1 LCPFLPLRLQKY
13 KILAEF
19 CNFAPMNTIGHLFR
33 LTTFG
38 ESHGTAI
45 GGVIDGCPSQL
56 KLDFDFIESELQRR
70 KTAQSATASQR
81 KEPDK
86 IEWLSGL
93 LDGVTLGTPI
103 AFMVRNEDCE
113 PEDYEAIKDIY
124 RPSHA
129 DFAYE
134 QKYGLRDWRGGGRA
148 SARTTLPIV
157 VAGAIAKQILRGQGI
172 QVLAKVTEM
181 GDAEQAR
188 KEGDTVGGIVE
199 CRITGVPAGLGEPMF
214 GKFSAEL
221 AHAMFSLP
229 AVKGFEI
236 GDGFASAK
244 MKGSEANDTFINKD
258 GGRRTG
264 DVGRGSENNGITT
277 INKDRGSRTGE
288 VGRGVEDFGITT
300 ATNHS
305 GGIQGGITNGND
317 IVFRVAF
324 KPIPSIAQPQQT
336 VNRAG
341 ETCTVAIEGRHDVCA
356 LPRAVVLVEAL
367 AAMVTLDMGMRA
379 GR

>member
-1 LCPFLPLRLQKY
+1 
-13 KILAEF
+13 
-19 CNFAPMNTIGHLFR
+19 MNTIGHLFR

-45 GGVIDGCPSQL
+45 GGIIDGCPSQL

-70 KTAQSATASQR
+70 KTVQSATASQR
-81 KEPDK
+81 KEPDH

-93 LDGVTLGTPI
+93 LDGVTLGSPI
-103 AFMVRNEDCE
+103 AFMVRNEDCK

-157 VAGAIAKQILRGQGI
+157 VAGAIAKQILRDQGI
-172 QVLAKVTEM
+172 QVQAKVTEM

-199 CRITGVPAGLGEPMF
+199 CCIIGVPAGLGEPMF

-229 AVKGFEI
+229 AVKGFEV
-236 GDGFASAK
+236 GDGFALAK
-244 MKGSEANDTFINKD
+244 MKGSEANDTFINIKD
-258 GGRRTG
+258 TGLGDARRGTGGGR
-264 DVGRGSENNGITT
+264 ITT
-277 INKDRGSRTGE
+277 
-288 VGRGVEDFGITT
+288 V
-300 ATNHS
+300 TNHS

-324 KPIPSIAQPQQT
+324 KPIPSITRPQQT
-336 VNRAG
+336 MNRAG

-356 LPRAVVLVEAL
+356 LRRAVVLVEAL
-367 AAMVTLDMGMRA
+367 AAMVTLDMGMMQ
-379 GR
+379 G

>member
-1 LCPFLPLRLQKY
+1 
-13 KILAEF
+13 
-19 CNFAPMNTIGHLFR
+19 MNTIGHIYK

-38 ESHGTAI
+38 ESHGAAI

-56 KLDFDFIESELQRR
+56 KLDFGYIEQELLRR
-70 KTAQSATASQR
+70 KTAQTSTASQR
-81 KEPDK
+81 KEPDH

-103 AFMVRNEDCE
+103 AFMVRNEDCK
-113 PEDYEAIKDIY
+113 PEDYEALKDVY

-129 DFAYE
+129 DYTYE

-157 VAGAIAKQILRGQGI
+157 VAGAIAKQILKGKGI
-172 QVLAKVTEM
+172 TITAEVVSM
-181 GDAEQAR
+181 GDVEQAR

-199 CRITGVPAGLGEPMF
+199 CHIVGVPAGLGEPMF

-229 AVKGFEI
+229 AVKGFEV
-236 GDGFASAK
+236 GDGFALAK

-258 GGRRTG
+258 G
-264 DVGRGSENNGITT
+264 EITT
-277 INKDRGSRTGE
+277 L
-288 VGRGVEDFGITT
+288 
-300 ATNHS
+300 TNHS

-317 IVFRVAF
+317 VVFRVAF
-324 KPIPSIAQPQQT
+324 KPIPSISRPQQT
-336 VNRAG
+336 VTRAG
-341 ETCTVAIEGRHDVCA
+341 EPCEIAIEGRHDVCA

-367 AAMVTLDMGMRA
+367 AAMVTLDMKLLS
-379 GR
+379 

>member
-1 LCPFLPLRLQKY
+1 
-13 KILAEF
+13 
-19 CNFAPMNTIGHLFR
+19 MNTIGHIFR

-56 KLDFDFIESELQRR
+56 KLDFDFIDSELLRR
-70 KTAQSATASQR
+70 KTAQSSTASQR
-81 KEPDK
+81 KETDR

-93 LDGVTLGTPI
+93 LDGVALGTPI
-103 AFMVRNEDCE
+103 AFMVRNEDCKS
-113 PEDYEAIKDIY
+113 EDYEALKDIY

-129 DFAYE
+129 DFTYE
-134 QKYGLRDWRGGGRA
+134 QKYGVRDWRGGGRA

-157 VAGAIAKQILRGQGI
+157 VAGAIAKQILKEKGI
-172 QVLAKVTEM
+172 QILAKVTEL

-199 CRITGVPAGLGEPMF
+199 CCIKGVPAGWGEPMF

-229 AVKGFEI
+229 AVKGFEV
-236 GDGFASAK
+236 GDGFALAK
-244 MKGSEANDTFINKD
+244 MKGSEANDTFINKE
-258 GGRRTG
+258 GK
-264 DVGRGSENNGITT
+264 ITT
-277 INKDRGSRTGE
+277 L
-288 VGRGVEDFGITT
+288 
-300 ATNHS
+300 TNHS

-324 KPIPSIAQPQQT
+324 KPIPSIAKPQQT

-341 ETCTVAIEGRHDVCA
+341 EACQIAIEGRHDVCA

-367 AAMVTLDMGMRA
+367 AAMVTLDEMLLSV
-379 GR
+379 

>member
-1 LCPFLPLRLQKY
+1 
-13 KILAEF
+13 
-19 CNFAPMNTIGHLFR
+19 MNTIGHIFR

-56 KLDFDFIESELQRR
+56 KLDFDFIDSELLRR
-70 KTAQSATASQR
+70 KTAQSASASQR
-81 KEPDK
+81 KEPDQ

-93 LDGVTLGTPI
+93 LGGVTLGTPI
-103 AFMVRNEDCE
+103 AFMVRNVDCK
-113 PEDYEAIKDIY
+113 PEDYEALKDVY

-129 DFAYE
+129 DYTYE
-134 QKYGLRDWRGGGRA
+134 QKYGIRDWRGGGRA

-157 VAGAIAKQILRGQGI
+157 VAGAIAKQILKEKGVQI
-172 QVLAKVTEM
+172 IAKATEM

-188 KEGDTVGGIVE
+188 REGDTVGGIVE

-229 AVKGFEI
+229 AVKGFEV
-236 GDGFASAK
+236 GDGFALAGI
-244 MKGSEANDTFINKD
+244 KGSKANDTFINKY
-258 GGRRTG
+258 GK
-264 DVGRGSENNGITT
+264 IA
-277 INKDRGSRTGE
+277 
-288 VGRGVEDFGITT
+288 T

-317 IVFRVAF
+317 VVFRVAF
-324 KPIPSIAQPQQT
+324 KPIPSIAKPQQT

-341 ETCTVAIEGRHDVCA
+341 ETCQIAIGGRHDVCA

-367 AAMVTLDMGMRA
+367 AAMVTVDMGMMQR
-379 GR
+379 

>member
-1 LCPFLPLRLQKY
+1 
-13 KILAEF
+13 
-19 CNFAPMNTIGHLFR
+19 MNTLGHIFR

-45 GGVIDGCPSQL
+45 GGVIDGCPSQM
-56 KLDFDFIESELQRR
+56 KLDFNFIDSELHRR

-93 LDGVTLGTPI
+93 LDGVTLGTPL
-103 AFMVRNEDCE
+103 AFMVRNADCKSS
-113 PEDYEAIKDIY
+113 DYEALKDVY

-129 DFAYE
+129 DFTYE
-134 QKYGLRDWRGGGRA
+134 KKYGLRDWRGGGRA

-157 VAGAIAKQILRGQGI
+157 VAGAIAKQILKGKDVEI
-172 QVLAKVTEM
+172 IAEVATM
-181 GDAEQAR
+181 GDVEQAR
-188 KEGDTVGGIVE
+188 KEGDTLGGIVE
-199 CRITGVPAGLGEPMF
+199 CRVLGAPVGLGEPMF

-236 GDGFASAK
+236 GDGFALANR
-244 MKGSEANDTFINKD
+244 KGSEANDTFINKD
-258 GGRRTG
+258 GQ
-264 DVGRGSENNGITT
+264 IA
-277 INKDRGSRTGE
+277 
-288 VGRGVEDFGITT
+288 T

-324 KPIPSIAQPQQT
+324 KPIPSIAKPQQT

-341 ETCTVAIEGRHDVCA
+341 EPCEIAIEGRHDVCA
-356 LPRAVVLVEAL
+356 LPRALVLVEAL
-367 AAMVTLDMGMRA
+367 AAMVTLDEWMLNA
-379 GR
+379 SQFIQ

>member
-1 LCPFLPLRLQKY
+1 
-13 KILAEF
+13 
-19 CNFAPMNTIGHLFR
+19 MNTIGHLFR

-38 ESHGTAI
+38 ESHGIAV

-56 KLDFDFIESELQRR
+56 KLDFGFIDSELHRR
-70 KTAQSATASQR
+70 KTAQSFESSQR
-81 KEPDK
+81 KESDQ

-93 LDGVTLGTPI
+93 LDDVTLGTPI
-103 AFMVRNEDCE
+103 AFMVCNEDGKS
-113 PEDYEAIKDIY
+113 EDYEALKDVY

-129 DFAYE
+129 DFTYE
-134 QKYGLRDWRGGGRA
+134 QKYGIRDWRGGGRA

-157 VAGAIAKQILRGQGI
+157 VAGAIAKQILKEKNI
-172 QVLAKVTEM
+172 KISAEVVSM

-199 CRITGVPAGLGEPMF
+199 CRIVGVPVGLGEPMF

-221 AHAMFSLP
+221 AHAMFSIP
-229 AVKGFEI
+229 AVKGFEV
-236 GDGFASAK
+236 GDGFALAQ

-258 GGRRTG
+258 GR
-264 DVGRGSENNGITT
+264 ITT
-277 INKDRGSRTGE
+277 L
-288 VGRGVEDFGITT
+288 
-300 ATNHS
+300 TNHS

-341 ETCTVAIEGRHDVCA
+341 ETFQIAIGGRHDVCA
-356 LPRAVVLVEAL
+356 LPRAVVLVEAF
-367 AAMVTLDMGMRA
+367 AAMVTVDMGMLQKA
-379 GR
+379 GSL

>member
-1 LCPFLPLRLQKY
+1 
-13 KILAEF
+13 
-19 CNFAPMNTIGHLFR
+19 MNTIGHIFR

-56 KLDFDFIESELQRR
+56 KLDFDFIDSELLRR
-70 KTAQSATASQR
+70 KAAQSSTASQR
-81 KEPDK
+81 KETDK

-103 AFMVRNEDCE
+103 AFMVRNVDCK
-113 PEDYEAIKDIY
+113 PEDYEALKDVY

-129 DFAYE
+129 DFTYE
-134 QKYGLRDWRGGGRA
+134 QKYGIRDWRGGGRA

-157 VAGAIAKQILRGQGI
+157 VAGAIAKQILKEKGI
-172 QVLAKVTEM
+172 QIIAKVTEM
-181 GDAEQAR
+181 GDVEQAR
-188 KEGDTVGGIVE
+188 RESDTVGGIVE
-199 CRITGVPAGLGEPMF
+199 CRITGVHAGLGEPMF

-229 AVKGFEI
+229 AVKGFEV
-236 GDGFASAK
+236 GDGFALAG

-258 GGRRTG
+258 G
-264 DVGRGSENNGITT
+264 
-277 INKDRGSRTGE
+277 K
-288 VGRGVEDFGITT
+288 ITT

-305 GGIQGGITNGND
+305 GGIQGGISNGND

-324 KPIPSIAQPQQT
+324 KPIPSITQPQQT

-341 ETCTVAIEGRHDVCA
+341 ETCQIAIEGRHDVCT

-367 AAMVTLDMGMRA
+367 AAMVAVDAMMMARVL
-379 GR
+379 

>member
-1 LCPFLPLRLQKY
+1 MTWAKGIISY
-13 KILAEF
+13 F
-19 CNFAPMNTIGHLFR
+19 CTMNTIGYIFR

-56 KLDFDFIESELQRR
+56 KLDFDFIDKELSRR
-70 KTAQSATASQR
+70 KTAQTATASQR
-81 KEPDK
+81 KEPDR

-103 AFMVRNEDCE
+103 AFMVRNEDAKSS
-113 PEDYEAIKDIY
+113 DYEALKDVY

-129 DFAYE
+129 DFTYE
-134 QKYGLRDWRGGGRA
+134 QKYGVRDWRGGGRA

-157 VAGAIAKQILRGQGI
+157 VAGAIAKQILKDKDI
-172 QVLAKVTEM
+172 TIAAEVTFM

-199 CRITGVPAGLGEPMF
+199 CRIMGVPAGLGEPMF

-229 AVKGFEI
+229 AVKGFEV
-236 GDGFASAK
+236 GDGFALAK
-244 MKGSEANDTFINKD
+244 TKGSEANDTFINKD
-258 GGRRTG
+258 GK
-264 DVGRGSENNGITT
+264 ITT
-277 INKDRGSRTGE
+277 M
-288 VGRGVEDFGITT
+288 
-300 ATNHS
+300 TNHS

-324 KPIPSIAQPQQT
+324 KPIPSIAKPQQT

-341 ETCTVAIEGRHDVCA
+341 KTCTIAIDGRHDVCA
-356 LPRAVVLVEAL
+356 LPRALVLVEAL
-367 AAMVTLDMGMRA
+367 AAMVTLDMGMIQDMRC
-379 GR
+379 

>member
-1 LCPFLPLRLQKY
+1 
-13 KILAEF
+13 
-19 CNFAPMNTIGHLFR
+19 MNTIGHIFR

-38 ESHGTAI
+38 ESHGPAI

-56 KLDFDFIESELQRR
+56 QLDFDFIESELLRR
-70 KTAQSATASQR
+70 KTAQSSVSSQR
-81 KEPDK
+81 KEPDH

-103 AFMVRNEDCE
+103 AFMVRNEDCK
-113 PEDYEAIKDIY
+113 PEDYEALKDVY

-129 DFAYE
+129 DFTYE
-134 QKYGLRDWRGGGRA
+134 QKYGLRNWRGGGRA

-157 VAGAIAKQILRGQGI
+157 VAGAIAKQILKEQGI
-172 QVLAKVTEM
+172 QIVAEVTSM
-181 GDAEQAR
+181 GDVEQAR
-188 KEGDTVGGIVE
+188 KDGDTVGGVVE
-199 CRITGVPAGLGEPMF
+199 CCIKNVPAGWGEPMF

-236 GDGFASAK
+236 GDGFALAK
-244 MKGSEANDTFINKD
+244 MKGSEANDAFINK
-258 GGRRTG
+258 
-264 DVGRGSENNGITT
+264 NGKITT
-277 INKDRGSRTGE
+277 L
-288 VGRGVEDFGITT
+288 
-300 ATNHS
+300 TNHS
-305 GGIQGGITNGND
+305 GGIQGGISNGND

-324 KPIPSIAQPQQT
+324 KPIPSLAQPQQT

-341 ETCTVAIEGRHDVCA
+341 EPCEIAIDGRHDVCA

-367 AAMVTLDMGMRA
+367 AAMVTLDEMLLSV
-379 GR
+379 

>member
-1 LCPFLPLRLQKY
+1 
-13 KILAEF
+13 
-19 CNFAPMNTIGHLFR
+19 MNTLGHNFR

-38 ESHGTAI
+38 ESHGAAI
-45 GGVIDGCPSQL
+45 GGVIDGCPSQM
-56 KLDFDFIESELQRR
+56 KLDFDFIESELLRR
-70 KTAQSATASQR
+70 TTAHSPSSSQR
-81 KEPDK
+81 KESDK

-103 AFMVRNEDCE
+103 AFLVRNEDAH
-113 PEDYEAIKDIY
+113 PEDYEALKDLY

-129 DFAYE
+129 DFTYE
-134 QKYGLRDWRGGGRA
+134 EKYGIRDWRGGGRA

-157 VAGAIAKQILRGQGI
+157 VAGAIAKQVLKGQGI
-172 QVLAKVTEM
+172 EIVSKITSM

-199 CRITGVPAGLGEPMF
+199 CRITGAPAGLGEPMF

-236 GDGFASAK
+236 GDGFALAQ
-244 MKGSEANDTFINKD
+244 MKGSEANDVFTNKD
-258 GGRRTG
+258 GK
-264 DVGRGSENNGITT
+264 ITT
-277 INKDRGSRTGE
+277 L
-288 VGRGVEDFGITT
+288 
-300 ATNHS
+300 TNHS

-317 IVFRVAF
+317 VVFRVAF

-341 ETCTVAIEGRHDVCA
+341 ESCEIAIKGRHDVCA
-356 LPRAVVLVEAL
+356 LPRALVLVEAL
-367 AAMVTLDMGMRA
+367 AAIVTLDMEY
-379 GR
+379 

>member
-1 LCPFLPLRLQKY
+1 
-13 KILAEF
+13 
-19 CNFAPMNTIGHLFR
+19 MNTIGHLFR

-56 KLDFDFIESELQRR
+56 KLDFDFIDSELRRR
-70 KTAQSATASQR
+70 KTAQSATASLR
-81 KEPDK
+81 KESDQ

-103 AFMVRNEDCE
+103 AFMVRNEDCK
-113 PEDYEAIKDIY
+113 PEDYEALKEVY

-129 DFAYE
+129 DFTYE
-134 QKYGLRDWRGGGRA
+134 QKYGLHDWRGGGRA

-157 VAGAIAKQILRGQGI
+157 VAGAVAKQILKGKG
-172 QVLAKVTEM
+172 VTVSSEITSM

-199 CRITGVPAGLGEPMF
+199 CRIMGVPAGLGEPMF

-236 GDGFASAK
+236 GDGFALAN
-244 MKGSEANDTFINKD
+244 MKGSEANDTFINMED
-258 GGRRTG
+258 VGRRTWRQETNDG
-264 DVGRGSENNGITT
+264 PSIGLGSICPQSSVLSPSVKITT
-277 INKDRGSRTGE
+277 L
-288 VGRGVEDFGITT
+288 
-300 ATNHS
+300 TNHS
-305 GGIQGGITNGND
+305 GGIQGGITNGNEV
-317 IVFRVAF
+317 VFRVAF
-324 KPIPSIAQPQQT
+324 KPIPSLSQPQQT

-341 ETCTVAIEGRHDVCA
+341 ESCEIAIEGRHDVCA
-356 LPRAVVLVEAL
+356 LPRAVVLMEAL
-367 AAMVTLDMGMRA
+367 AAMVTMDGIMLSH
-379 GR
+379 

>member
-1 LCPFLPLRLQKY
+1 
-13 KILAEF
+13 
-19 CNFAPMNTIGHLFR
+19 MNTIGHLFR

-38 ESHGTAI
+38 ESHGRAI

-56 KLDFDFIESELQRR
+56 KLDFGFIDSELHRR
-70 KTAQSATASQR
+70 KTAQSSESSQR
-81 KEPDK
+81 KELDQ

-103 AFMVRNEDCE
+103 AFMVRNEDCK
-113 PEDYEAIKDIY
+113 PEDYEPLKDMY

-129 DFAYE
+129 DFTYE
-134 QKYGLRDWRGGGRA
+134 QKYGVRDWRGGGRA

-157 VAGAIAKQILRGQGI
+157 VAGAIAKQILKEKNI
-172 QVLAKVTEM
+172 QISAEVVSM

-199 CRITGVPAGLGEPMF
+199 CRIVGVPAGLGEPMF

-221 AHAMFSLP
+221 AHVMFSMP
-229 AVKGFEI
+229 AVKGFEV
-236 GDGFASAK
+236 GDGFALAH

-258 GGRRTG
+258 GR
-264 DVGRGSENNGITT
+264 ITT
-277 INKDRGSRTGE
+277 L
-288 VGRGVEDFGITT
+288 
-300 ATNHS
+300 TNHS

-336 VNRAG
+336 VNRAV
-341 ETCTVAIEGRHDVCA
+341 EQREITIEGRHDVCA
-356 LPRAVVLVEAL
+356 LPRVLVLVEAL
-367 AAMVTLDMGMRA
+367 AAMVTVDMGMLQKA
-379 GR
+379 DSL

>member
-1 LCPFLPLRLQKY
+1 
-13 KILAEF
+13 
-19 CNFAPMNTIGHLFR
+19 MNTIGHIFK

-56 KLDFDFIESELQRR
+56 KLDFDFIDKELSRR
-70 KTAQSATASQR
+70 KTAQTATASQR
-81 KEPDK
+81 KEPDR

-103 AFMVRNEDCE
+103 AFMVRNEDAKSS
-113 PEDYEAIKDIY
+113 DYEALKDVY

-129 DFAYE
+129 DFTYE
-134 QKYGLRDWRGGGRA
+134 QKYGARDWRGGGRA

-157 VAGAIAKQILRGQGI
+157 VAGAIAKQILKGQGI
-172 QVLAKVTEM
+172 TVVAEVTFM

-199 CRITGVPAGLGEPMF
+199 CRIKGVPAGLGEPMF
-214 GKFSAEL
+214 GKFSGKL

-229 AVKGFEI
+229 AVKGFEV

-258 GGRRTG
+258 GI
-264 DVGRGSENNGITT
+264 ITT
-277 INKDRGSRTGE
+277 L
-288 VGRGVEDFGITT
+288 
-300 ATNHS
+300 TNHS

-324 KPIPSIAQPQQT
+324 KPIPSITQPQQT

-341 ETCTVAIEGRHDVCA
+341 EPCEISIEGRHDVCA
-356 LPRAVVLVEAL
+356 LPRALVLVEAL
-367 AAMVTLDMGMRA
+367 AALVTVDMEILWQSTK
-379 GR
+379 

>member
-1 LCPFLPLRLQKY
+1 
-13 KILAEF
+13 
-19 CNFAPMNTIGHLFR
+19 MNTLGHIFR

-56 KLDFDFIESELQRR
+56 RIDFDFIEKELLRR
-70 KTAQSATASQR
+70 KTAQTETASQR
-81 KEPDK
+81 KESDH

-103 AFMVRNEDCE
+103 AFIVRNEDCKTS
-113 PEDYEAIKDIY
+113 DYEALKDVY

-129 DFAYE
+129 DFTYE
-134 QKYGLRDWRGGGRA
+134 QKYGLRDWRGGGRT

-157 VAGAIAKQILRGQGI
+157 VAGAIAKQIL
-172 QVLAKVTEM
+172 KVKDIEVFVEVDYM
-181 GDAEQAR
+181 GDAQQAQ
-188 KEGDTVGGIVE
+188 KEGDTVGGIVK
-199 CRITGVPAGLGEPMF
+199 CRITGTPTGLGEPVF

-236 GDGFASAK
+236 GDGFEMAK
-244 MKGSEANDTFINKD
+244 MKGSEANDLFINMD
-258 GGRRTG
+258 GK
-264 DVGRGSENNGITT
+264 ITT
-277 INKDRGSRTGE
+277 L
-288 VGRGVEDFGITT
+288 
-300 ATNHS
+300 TNHS

-324 KPIPSIAQPQQT
+324 KPIPSLAKPQQT
-336 VNRAG
+336 VNKAG
-341 ETCTVAIEGRHDVCA
+341 KPCEIAIEGRHDVCA

-367 AAMVTLDMGMRA
+367 AALVTLDGMMLANRL
-379 GR
+379 